1 MHNKTILAVSLA
13 AAFSMSACSTTP
25 APAKEKAAAPATPV
39 VAEMGVANNGV
50 SYTVPADKFD
60 MTNWKIT
67 IPSDINKDGRVDEI
81 EGVAMMSYSHEN
93 HFFIDKDGNM
103 VFEVQN
109 QAITTK
115 NSKNAR
121 SELRQ
126 MPRGA
131 KFHIGTDA
139 PMNNF
144 AIEAHPKSA
153 EHSKVGGT
161 LEATLKV
168 NHVSVNAA
176 HPEKPPAHSVVVG
189 QIHAKKYK
197 DQIKAKTGFGHGNE
211 PLKIYFK
218 KFPGHKYGSVF
229 WNYELNLAKKD
240 PMRQD
245 ISLPVWG
252 NTWENQAEPGE
263 AGIALG
269 EEFSYKVDV
278 QGNIMN
284 LTFETARHKP
294 VTYAIDLSK
303 GYNADDSA
311 TGYAADAFYFKAGAY
326 GQCSVSSKHKVWGTG
341 CAGTGDFA
349 ADKKTGDYNSVTFS
363 ALKLNG
369 K

>member
-1 MHNKTILAVSLA
+1 MLNKKLVIAGSILLSLPTIALAD
-13 AAFSMSACSTTP
+13 
-25 APAKEKAAAPATPV
+25 
-39 VAEMGVANNGV
+39 VANNGV
-50 SYTVPADKFD
+50 STPVPADKFD
-60 MTNWKIT
+60 MTQWKIT
-67 IPSDINKDGRVDEI
+67 IPSDINKDGKVDEI
-81 EGVAMMSYSHEN
+81 EGVAMLSYAHED
-93 HFFIDKDGNM
+93 FFFLDKDGNM

-131 KFHIGTDA
+131 KFDIDTAA
-139 PMNNF
+139 PLNNF
-144 AIEAHPKSA
+144 AVSAHPKAA
-153 EHSKVGGT
+153 EFSKVGGT

-168 NHVSVNAA
+168 NHVSINAA
-176 HPEKPPAHSVVVG
+176 HPERPPAHSVVVG

-229 WNYELNLAKKD
+229 WNYERNLAKKD
-240 PMRQD
+240 PNRQD

-252 NTWENQAEPGE
+252 NTWENQAEPGK

-278 QGNIMN
+278 EGNIMH
-284 LTFETARHKP
+284 LTFTTARHKP
-294 VTYAIDLSK
+294 VTYDIDLSK
-303 GYNADDSA
+303 GYDELDYPQ
-311 TGYAADAFYFKAGAY
+311 GYAADAFYFKAGAY
-326 GQCSVSSKHKVWGTG
+326 GQCSVSDKHAVWGTG